1 MRKNVHPGRVEPDE
15 EWLVCLRISVDELL
29 GRTEKFLVNC
39 RHSFDGQGTGVFYP
53 LSAIGIGPGMDD
65 AARTIFFLELRV
77 LRIKIAFGL
86 FLGVAVIKVSKEF
99 IEAVIGRQML
109 IVIPEMIFSE
119 LARGVALGFQN
130 VRDSRH
136 PIRDAMWVAG
146 HPNR

>member
-65 AARTIFFLELRV
+65 SARTIFFLELRV

-86 FLGVAVIKVSKEF
+86 FFGVEVIQVSKEF
-99 IEAVIGRQML
+99 IEAVVGRQML
-109 IVIPEMIFSE
+109 VMIPEMIFAE
-119 LARGVALGFQN
+119 LARGVALSLHN
-130 VRDSRH
+130 VRNRRH
-136 PIRDAMWVAG
+136 PICNAMWVAG